1 MMCAVRAPVRL
12 GTTAAFVLFAVVVAQ
27 VVVAAAGALATG
39 MSGAAAVDSFMIPN
53 ATIGACCGVCG
64 AVIAAYRPDNRLG
77 WMLLGSGVFQT
88 ATATVTPWFVQA
100 LQLGAPES
108 QLRLLSTLYDGFWPW
123 SVSLFLPLAL
133 LYFPDGQLPA
143 RGWRLLPPV
152 VVVNSVLQV
161 LTFSAEPFPLSPVA
175 ELAGAPPT
183 PSYLALGGLP
193 PGGAVETASQAVL
206 GMTFLA
212 VFVGQIVRF
221 RRGDEQV
228 RRQLLWLLFATA
240 LAVVLVVLSRLPGR
254 IEDRGF
260 PIALLTGI
268 VLVPISMAIA
278 VVRHRLLDIR
288 LLWLRALTY
297 ALLTAVVVAGYLA
310 LVWVADSVLRSES
323 LLGSS
328 VLATL
333 VVAIAFNPLRVR
345 LQRGVEHL
353 LYGRRSD
360 PVRAATSV
368 TAELAVGAVGPA
380 EVLPALCKAL
390 RLPWAR
396 LVEGD
401 RVLGEHGAR
410 PELVE
415 SVTLRHAGEPV
426 GTLEVGVRSG
436 QRGLDAADRAVLDML
451 AVPIA
456 VAVRASTLSA
466 EVQASRL
473 AIVAGREEER
483 RRLRGDLH
491 DGLGPTLTGIAF
503 QADAVVNLAA
513 TDPDEV
519 RRLGIDIRDTV
530 RDAIADVRRLINEL
544 RPAALDEVGLVEAV
558 RRHAHRFDRNSAGDP
573 MVVRVVADDALPVLP
588 AAVEVAAYRIVTEAL
603 TNTVRHSTASVVEVA
618 IAAAEGTLR
627 LAVRDDGG
635 PGRPWVA
642 GVGLHS
648 LRDRAAEL
656 GGRFEAAPTASGGL
670 VTADL
675 PVEVRV

>member
-1 MMCAVRAPVRL
+1 MMCAVKAPVRA
-12 GTTAAFVLFAVVVAQ
+12 GATAAFVLFALVVAEVVVT
-27 VVVAAAGALATG
+27 VAGALATG

-53 ATIGACCGVCG
+53 TAIGACCGICG

-77 WMLLGSGVFQT
+77 WLLLGSGVFQT
-88 ATATVTPWFVQA
+88 ATATLTPWFVQA
-100 LQLGAPES
+100 LRDGAPET

-143 RGWRLLPPV
+143 RGWRFLPPV
-152 VVVNSVLQV
+152 VVANSVLQV
-161 LTFSAEPFPLSPVA
+161 LVFSAEPFPLSTVA
-175 ELAGAPPT
+175 ELAEAPPA
-183 PSYLALGGLP
+183 PSYLALSWLP
-193 PGGAVETASQAVL
+193 AGGAVEMASQAVL
-206 GMTFLA
+206 GATFLA
-212 VFVGQIVRF
+212 MFVGQVVRF

-254 IEDRGF
+254 IEERGF
-260 PIALLTGI
+260 PVVLLTA
-268 VLVPISMAIA
+268 VALVPASMVIA

-297 ALLTAVVVAGYLA
+297 AVLTAVVVAAYLGVVT
-310 LVWVADSVLRSES
+310 LADRVLAES
-323 LLGSS
+323 LLGTS

-380 EVLPALCKAL
+380 DVLPALCQAL

-396 LVEGD
+396 LVDGD
-401 RVLGEHGAR
+401 RVLGEHGTR
-410 PELVE
+410 PDLVE
-415 SVTLRHAGEPV
+415 TVPLRHAGESV
-426 GTLEVGVRSG
+426 GLLEVGVRSG

-456 VAVRASTLSA
+456 VAVRASALSA

-519 RRLGIDIRDTV
+519 RRLGTDIRDTV

-558 RRHAHRFDRNSAGDP
+558 RRHAHRFDRNSVDGP

-603 TNTVRHSTASVVEVA
+603 TNTVRHSTASEVEVA
-618 IAAAEGTLR
+618 ITAADGTLR
-627 LAVRDDGG
+627 LTVRDDGG

-656 GGRFEAAPTASGGL
+656 GGRFEATPTPSGGL

-675 PVEVRV
+675 PVEVLV

>member
-1 MMCAVRAPVRL
+1 MMCAVMAPVRA
-12 GTTAAFVLFAVVVAQ
+12 GATAAFVLFAFVVAEVVVT
-27 VVVAAAGALATG
+27 VAGALATG
-39 MSGAAAVDSFMIPN
+39 MSSAAAVDSFMIPN
-53 ATIGACCGVCG
+53 TAIGACCGICG

-77 WMLLGSGVFQT
+77 WLLLGSGVFQT
-88 ATATVTPWFVQA
+88 ATATLTPWFVQA
-100 LQLGAPES
+100 LRDGAPET
-108 QLRLLSTLYDGFWPW
+108 QLRLLSTLYDGLWPW

-133 LYFPDGQLPA
+133 LYFPDGQLPS
-143 RGWRLLPPV
+143 RGWRFLPPAV
-152 VVVNSVLQV
+152 VANSVLQV
-161 LTFSAEPFPLSPVA
+161 LVFSAEPFPLSTVA
-175 ELAGAPPT
+175 ELAGAPPAL
-183 PSYLALGGLP
+183 SYLALDWLQSGGV
-193 PGGAVETASQAVL
+193 VEMASQAVL
-206 GMTFLA
+206 GATFLA
-212 VFVGQIVRF
+212 MFVGQVVRF

-240 LAVVLVVLSRLPGR
+240 LAVVLIVLSRLPGR
-254 IEDRGF
+254 IEEHGF
-260 PIALLTGI
+260 PILLLTAI
-268 VLVPISMAIA
+268 TLVPASMAIA

-297 ALLTAVVVAGYLA
+297 AVLTAVVVAAYLG
-310 LVWVADSVLRSES
+310 LVTLADRVLAES

-380 EVLPALCKAL
+380 DVLPALCHAL

-396 LVEGD
+396 LVDGD
-401 RVLGEHGAR
+401 RVLGEHGTR
-410 PELVE
+410 PDLVE
-415 SVTLRHAGEPV
+415 TRPLRLAGESV
-426 GTLEVGVRSG
+426 GLLEVGVRSG
-436 QRGLDAADRAVLDML
+436 QRGLDTADRAVLDML

-456 VAVRASTLSA
+456 VAVRASVLSA

-558 RRHAHRFDRNSAGDP
+558 RRHARRFDRNSVDGP

-603 TNTVRHSTASVVEVA
+603 TNTVRHSTASEVEVG
-618 IAAAEGTLR
+618 ITAAGGTLR
-627 LAVRDDGG
+627 LTVRDDGG

-656 GGRFEAAPTASGGL
+656 GGRFEATPTPSGGL

-675 PVEVRV
+675 PVEVLV

>member
-1 MMCAVRAPVRL
+1 MMCAVKAPVRA
-12 GTTAAFVLFAVVVAQ
+12 GATAAFVLFALVVAEVVVT
-27 VVVAAAGALATG
+27 VAGVLATG

-53 ATIGACCGVCG
+53 TAIGACCGICG

-77 WMLLGSGVFQT
+77 WLLLGSGVFQT
-88 ATATVTPWFVQA
+88 ATATLTPWFVQA
-100 LQLGAPES
+100 LQDGAPET

-123 SVSLFLPLAL
+123 SASLFLPLAL

-143 RGWRLLPPV
+143 RGWRFLPPV
-152 VVVNSVLQV
+152 VVANSVLQV
-161 LTFSAEPFPLSPVA
+161 LVFSAEPFPLSTVA
-175 ELAGAPPT
+175 ELAGAPPAS
-183 PSYLALGGLP
+183 SYLALDWLP
-193 PGGAVETASQAVL
+193 VGGAVELASQAVL
-206 GMTFLA
+206 GATFL
-212 VFVGQIVRF
+212 VMFVAQVVRF

-254 IEDRGF
+254 IEERGF
-260 PIALLTGI
+260 PVVLLTA
-268 VLVPISMAIA
+268 VALVPASMAIA

-297 ALLTAVVVAGYLA
+297 AVLTAVVVAAYLG
-310 LVWVADSVLRSES
+310 LVTLADRVLAES
-323 LLGSS
+323 LLGTS

-360 PVRAATSV
+360 PVRAATTV

-380 EVLPALCKAL
+380 DVLPALCSAL

-396 LVEGD
+396 LVDGD
-401 RVLGEHGAR
+401 RVLGEHGTR
-410 PELVE
+410 PDLVE
-415 SVTLRHAGEPV
+415 TVPLRHAGESV
-426 GTLEVGVRSG
+426 GQLEIGVRSG

-456 VAVRASTLSA
+456 VAVRASALSA

-519 RRLGIDIRDTV
+519 RRLGTDIRDTV

-544 RPAALDEVGLVEAV
+544 RPAALDEVGLIEAV
-558 RRHAHRFDRNSAGDP
+558 RRHAHRFDRNSAGEP
-573 MVVRVVADDALPVLP
+573 MVVRVAADDALPVLP

-603 TNTVRHSTASVVEVA
+603 TNTVRHSTASVVEVGITA
-618 IAAAEGTLR
+618 TAGTLR
-627 LAVRDDGG
+627 LTVRDDGR
-635 PGRPWVA
+635 PGRPWIA

-656 GGRFEAAPTASGGL
+656 GGRFEAAPTPSGGL

-675 PVEVRV
+675 PVEVLV